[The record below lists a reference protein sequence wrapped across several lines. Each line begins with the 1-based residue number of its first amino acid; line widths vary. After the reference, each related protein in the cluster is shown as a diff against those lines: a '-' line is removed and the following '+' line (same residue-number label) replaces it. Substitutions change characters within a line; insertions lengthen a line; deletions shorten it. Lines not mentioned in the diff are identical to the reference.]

1 MVIKI
6 KRVSEIKMI
15 AETILIIQSLL
26 ICGFIYNTLRI
37 NELTDLQYELSWVQR
52 RMNDIMKDHI
62 IKEKKQ

>member
-1 MVIKI
+1 
-6 KRVSEIKMI
+6 MI
-15 AETILIIQSLL
+15 AETILIIQILL

-37 NELTDLQYELSWVQR
+37 NELTDLQYELSWIQR

>member
-1 MVIKI
+1 M
-6 KRVSEIKMI
+6 SEIKMI
-15 AETILIIQSLL
+15 AETILIIQILL

-37 NELTDLQYELSWVQR
+37 NELTDLQYELSWIQR